1 MIPWRPAPYRD
12 MGLSSNNPDGKG
24 KLGMIIHS
32 IVLIHYFRK
41 DAADGPFR
49 TVAPVPSRV
58 IPERHPGM
66 MLAVWKSLNLFARA

>member
-1 MIPWRPAPYRD
+1 

-41 DAADGPFR
+41 NAVDSLFR
-49 TVAPVPSRV
+49 TVAPVLSRV
-58 IPERHPGM
+58 IPARYPGM
-66 MLAVWKSLNLFARA
+66 MLAIWKRLNLFART